1 MYQYWLIN
9 CNKCTTLM
17 QDVNNEEDC
26 EVIKSGYKGILCTV
40 FSVIDCKPQT
50 SVKKN
55 LLR

>member
-1 MYQYWLIN
+1 
-9 CNKCTTLM
+9 M